1 MEMRMP
7 IAAVVVTYNRK
18 EELRKNLR
26 AVLGQTHL
34 VDRYYI
40 IDNHGSDGTEAM
52 LRAEELLDNP
62 VVEYVYLPEN
72 IGGAGGFYTGV
83 KMAYE
88 AGFDYICLM
97 DDDGRPADDR
107 MMARLWETAQ
117 QLHAENPKLML
128 NSLVL
133 DLDGERMA
141 FGLTGINSKEEA
153 CVHAKDG
160 VLYGTINPFNGTLIS
175 RELVTEIGLPNRDFF
190 IKGDE
195 EDYQLRATNAGAL
208 IATVTDSVYLHP
220 IAEKKVVRIGRKE
233 FRETTEAPWKEYYRA
248 RNLTYIFRRERKNG
262 LWIRHVIRQAL
273 LALRH
278 GNKKMKTV
286 CRIMKGCV
294 HGLSGKLGRTVEP
307 GN

>member
-1 MEMRMP
+1 MSV
-7 IAAVVVTYNRK
+7 AAVVVTYNRK
-18 EELRKNLR
+18 EELLKNLR

-52 LRAEELLDNP
+52 LREVGLLDNP
-62 VVEYVYLPEN
+62 VIEYVYLPEN

-83 KMAYE
+83 KLAYD
-88 AGFDYICLM
+88 AGYDYICLM
-97 DDDGRPADDR
+97 DDDGRPANEE
-107 MMARLWETAQ
+107 MMQYLVDTAERLSR
-117 QLHAENPKLML
+117 ENPKIML

-153 CVHAKDG
+153 YAKAQG
-160 VLYGTINPFNGTLIS
+160 RLLYRTINPFNGTLIS
-175 RELVTEIGLPNRDFF
+175 RELIADIGFPNPAFF

-208 IATVTDSVYLHP
+208 VVTVTDSVYLHP
-220 IAEKKVVRIGRKE
+220 IAEKRLICIGKKE

-248 RNLTYIFRRERKNG
+248 RNLTYIFHREGKDG
-262 LWIRHVIRQAL
+262 LWMRHVVRQSI
-273 LALRH
+273 LALRY
-278 GNKKMKTV
+278 NEKKVKTV
-286 CRIMKGCV
+286 YRIAVGCL
-294 HGLSGKLGRTVEP
+294 HGLAGKLGKTIEP
-307 GN
+307 GS